1 MTSETT
7 KKDPAFL
14 FYTKDFYEGTRMMLP
29 EERACYVDLLVY
41 QHQHGVIPLDL
52 KRVSMYCSGID
63 EATLEATLEAKFK
76 QTSKGWVN
84 EKLSKV
90 VSERSEFKNT
100 QSINGTIGQFWKK
113 CKTYLTSKEY
123 IKLRSD
129 LENVDKN
136 ILFKYLTNNKIDKTT
151 LKGSLKALLKHLVN
165 VNVNVNEDLEE
176 NEISVSEK
184 TKTKIEPQKVIDLFH
199 QFCPDLPQVQV
210 LNKSRKSVI
219 NGRLNEYG
227 LNKITEVFRLAG
239 KSNFLNGVNSKNWN
253 ATFDWILKPIN
264 FAKILEGN
272 FKNKNNGGNTQ
283 NFVSN
288 R

>member
-1 MTSETT
+1 MANINPQILERINAWLSPSFDSETHNQIKT
-7 KKDPAFL
+7 KITANP
-14 FYTKDFYEGTRMMLP
+14 
-29 EERACYVDLLVY
+29 
-41 QHQHGVIPLDL
+41 
-52 KRVSMYCSGID
+52 
-63 EATLEATLEAKFK
+63 
-76 QTSKGWVN
+76 
-84 EKLSKV
+84 
-90 VSERSEFKNT
+90 
-100 QSINGTIGQFWKK
+100 
-113 CKTYLTSKEY
+113 
-123 IKLRSD
+123 
-129 LENVDKN
+129 
-136 ILFKYLTNNKIDKTT
+136 
-151 LKGSLKALLKHLVN
+151 
-165 VNVNVNEDLEE
+165 EDLEE

-219 NGRLNEYG
+219 NGRLNEQG
-227 LNKITEVFRLAG
+227 LNKITEVFQLAG
-239 KSNFLNGVNSKNWN
+239 ESNFLNGVNSKNWN